1 MKKSDLIALLNRDM
15 ADEHA
20 AVIRYLVHGWL
31 EGEGTP
37 IGSSLLS
44 RSREEMWHMHWLGM
58 IIGKLGAEPDLKP
71 AVYPYDPTNRSTI
84 FRSYVEYEEMLVP
97 RYKDEASTVDDPH
110 IRRILERE
118 SWESGIHARKFQRIL
133 EKLQPEEA
141 AEVPRGQSGMSDEL
155 MNVLQKEVTLKYT
168 EMLRHIRSSWVF
180 QKNGLISWNI
190 MDQAMEKMKHLAHVA
205 EDMGGD
211 GIPPQFKPGR
221 IDPSGTLGAAIGKA
235 ADDVGKSRRRHVR
248 LRKDSE
254 VNAHAGLVINL
265 DLTIR
270 QERYQEEELRDAI
283 KK

>member
-1 MKKSDLIALLNRDM
+1 MD
-15 ADEHA
+15 
-20 AVIRYLVHGWL
+20 
-31 EGEGTP
+31 
-37 IGSSLLS
+37 
-44 RSREEMWHMHWLGM
+44 
-58 IIGKLGAEPDLKP
+58 
-71 AVYPYDPTNRSTI
+71 
-84 FRSYVEYEEMLVP
+84 
-97 RYKDEASTVDDPH
+97 
-110 IRRILERE
+110 
-118 SWESGIHARKFQRIL
+118 
-133 EKLQPEEA
+133 
-141 AEVPRGQSGMSDEL
+141 
-155 MNVLQKEVTLKYT
+155 VLQKEVTVKYT

-180 QKNGLISWNI
+180 QKNGVISWNI

-221 IDPSGTLGAAIGKA
+221 IDAIGTLGAAIGKA